1 MPASRSNHSPPP
13 AISRP
18 PAAASNRVR
27 SASRGSHGS
36 LGSHG
41 SRSAFRASLGKSSV
55 AGKPIPPRYGSTQTA
70 RSDSALSDSEG
81 GSDNG
86 LGGWGSY
93 SATREE
99 LRDGSARLASLSL
112 AAQSGF
118 PPPAPTPPLA
128 TSQAPTSP
136 FFAPTSPESPPT
148 PTSATPVPQSGIS
161 LNRPS
166 ELAQRLGTT
175 SKDAV
180 TSTRLSPIASAA
192 TSPTAPPH
200 PVLPTTEALLS
211 PPPRDELEADP
222 VVQAIGTSTGS
233 DERTPTPARML
244 SAERERRDR
253 TGSASAHQAHA
264 HGRNGARSASQER
277 KARSHALGDEVGGG
291 DSDDEALLDEG
302 ASSLVDESAISLE
315 TARGRHAHANG
326 EADEHTPLLGG
337 KGGTGEGAG
346 AGGQAGEPSLAKRA
360 KARVSEALQLVQQKG
375 REITAEDVKDAGKTA
390 FTSIPAVILGTLMN
404 ILDAI
409 SYGMITFPTSVP
421 AFANFGGIGVSMFFV
436 SSLIAQLVFSGG
448 GSIFAAG
455 NGSMMIEVVP
465 FYHSIV
471 GVLQKHIDD
480 DETLVATTMFA
491 YATSSILTGLAFGT
505 LGALRL
511 GRLSEFFPRHILVGT
526 IGGVG
531 AFLFVTGLQV
541 SARLEEGSGFSLELV
556 RHFFDL
562 EILPLWTIPLVLALG
577 LRLITAK
584 FSHPLIF
591 PAYFLAIPPV
601 FYIVALSARVPVD
614 RLRALGWVFEVDG
627 VDNEWYEYITH
638 FNLRKTDFGAL
649 VETIPTQLALVF
661 FGLLHVPINV
671 PSLAISIGE
680 DNVDTDRELVAH
692 GVSNFASGLLGS
704 VPNYLVYVNSV
715 LFIQNG
721 GTTRIS
727 GFLLAGGSLGVLLA
741 GPGLIGYLP
750 VCVVS
755 ALIYVLALDL
765 VKEAVWDTY
774 SRVSSFEYAT
784 IWIIILTMT
793 AFDFTIGLAV
803 GLVLACVSFVVMS
816 SQRRAIRSILSG
828 SSAHSTV
835 RRHPKQSAWLADVG
849 SQIRI
854 VKLQGFLFF
863 GTISN
868 VEATVRKLLDAAS
881 WSDNP
886 IRFLV
891 VDFSM
896 ASGVDF
902 SAAEAFVRMQR
913 LLDERGVVL
922 VLCGCPFDSSVGIA
936 LRSVDLW
943 SDHAENKVVVLENLN
958 DALEHCENAF
968 LRSLYSKTFRP
979 PAINTGPTHSGVAIA
994 SQIEMPKADLDSDIE
1009 GFASS
1014 PRANHL
1020 RAAARETIS
1029 RAEVP
1034 QSKMNFQQP
1043 LPILLQAFQP
1053 YSPDLNEDYC
1063 FRLVPYFKRVNVERG
1078 TQLWAHGSE
1087 PDAFYVIESGM
1098 LRATY
1103 TFANSA
1109 HTMTESMVAGTVAG
1123 EMSFLSRT
1131 PRNTSV
1137 VAERDSTLW
1146 KMEVGAHEELGR
1158 KEGWQFARRFE
1169 EVVLKIAT
1177 AETEVLMGHLM
1188 SSL

>member
-1 MPASRSNHSPPP
+1 MAPASRIAASPPP
-13 AISRP
+13 HPHPPVSTSNLAI
-18 PAAASNRVR
+18 NRRR
-27 SASRGSHGS
+27 SLSRGSQG
-36 LGSHG
+36 
-41 SRSAFRASLGKSSV
+41 SAFRSSLG
-55 AGKPIPPRYGSTQTA
+55 GKPILANYGSS
-70 RSDSALSDSEG
+70 RSQNESAISDSEV
-81 GSDNG
+81 GSGDGG
-86 LGGWGSY
+86 LGRIGSF

-112 AAQSGF
+112 ASQSAF
-118 PPPAPTPPLA
+118 PSPTSSPHGAPST
-128 TSQAPTSP
+128 TTSP
-136 FFAPTSPESPPT
+136 FFAPSAPQSPPT
-148 PTSATPVPQSGIS
+148 PTSAEPLPPSALA
-161 LNRPS
+161 LNRPFQLS
-166 ELAQRLGTT
+166 QRLAAPSG
-175 SKDAV
+175 V
-180 TSTRLSPIASAA
+180 TGGVGSSTRLSPIASAA
-192 TSPTAPPH
+192 TSPISPAPDG
-200 PVLPTTEALLS
+200 LLS
-211 PPPRDELEADP
+211 PPPRDELEADQL
-222 VVQAIGTSTGS
+222 VQAIGSSTGS

-244 SAERERRDR
+244 EHERDRREREE
-253 TGSASAHQAHA
+253 QAESHA
-264 HGRNGARSASQER
+264 QAEAEER
-277 KARSHALGDEVGGG
+277 KERSRALGDEIGGG
-291 DSDDEALLDEG
+291 DSEDEDAE
-302 ASSLVDESAISLE
+302 LVDESSIAVDASHPAHHHGMHE
-315 TARGRHAHANG
+315 HA
-326 EADEHTPLLGG
+326 EDDEQTPLLGG
-337 KGGTGEGAG
+337 KAHGEGP
-346 AGGQAGEPSLAKRA
+346 GEPGLLEQ
-360 KARVSEALQLVQQKG
+360 ARRRVGGWVKVVGEKG
-375 REITAEDVKDAGKTA
+375 REIKAEDVKDVGKTA
-390 FTSIPAVILGTLMN
+390 VASIPAVILGTLMN

-421 AFANFGGIGVSMFFV
+421 AFANFGGIGVSMYFV
-436 SSLIAQLVFSGG
+436 SCVVAQVVYSGG

-465 FYHSIV
+465 FFHSIV

-491 YATSSILTGLAFGT
+491 FAMSSVLTGLAFGT

-541 SARLEEGSGFSLELV
+541 SARLEEGSGFSLDLA

-562 EILPLWTIPLVLALG
+562 EILPLWLIPLVLAIA

-601 FYIVALSARVPVD
+601 FYAITLSARIPLEH
-614 RLRALGWVFEVDG
+614 LRETGYVFEVSG
-627 VDNEWYEYITH
+627 VDNAWWEYVTH
-638 FNLRKTDFGAL
+638 FNLRKTDWGAL
-649 VETIPTQLALVF
+649 VETLPTQFALVF

-680 DNVDTDRELVAH
+680 DNVDTNRELVAH
-692 GVSNFASGLLGS
+692 GISNVASGLLGS

-727 GFLLAGGSLGVLLA
+727 GFLLALGSVGVLLA

-750 VCVVS
+750 VCVVA
-755 ALIYVLALDL
+755 ALIFILGIDL

-774 SRVSSFEYAT
+774 SRVSTFEYAT

-793 AFDFTIGLAV
+793 VFDFTIGLAV
-803 GLVLACVSFVVMS
+803 GLILACVSFVIMS

-849 SQIRI
+849 RQIRI

-868 VEATVRKLLDAAS
+868 VEVTVRKLLDAAS
-881 WSDNP
+881 WSSNP

-922 VLCGCPFDSSVGIA
+922 VLCGCPVDSPVGVA
-936 LRSVDLW
+936 LRGVGLW
-943 SDHAENKVVVLENLN
+943 SDHAESKVVVLENLN

-979 PAINTGPTHSGVAIA
+979 PALLANSMHSGVAIA
-994 SQIEMPKADLDSDIE
+994 SQIEMPKADFDSDIE

-1020 RAAARETIS
+1020 RAAARETMS

-1043 LPILLQAFQP
+1043 LPILLQSFRP

-1078 TQLWAHGSE
+1078 TQLWKHGSE

-1098 LRATY
+1098 LRANY
-1103 TFANSA
+1103 VFANSA

-1131 PRNTSV
+1131 PRNTNV
-1137 VAERDSTLW
+1137 VAERDSVLW
-1146 KMEVGAHEELGR
+1146 KMDVSAHEELGR

-1169 EVVLKIAT
+1169 EVVLKIAV